1 MGLFCS
7 PLINPIPL
15 ELKGHQSMSS
25 RRRVILITD
34 GDEYAKR
41 AVEHVA
47 QEIGGRCISMSQ
59 GNPSILTG
67 QELVQ
72 LIKKAPYD
80 PVLVMFDDSGIV
92 GEGAG
97 ESALK
102 YVAIHKDIEVLGIIA
117 VAAKSRHEEW
127 SRIDVSIDRDG
138 ELTPYGVDKY
148 GIQELEIGRI
158 NGDTVYC
165 LDELNVPIIVG
176 IGDIGKMARRDS
188 YKVGSPITKKAVDLI
203 LERSGFNVKK
213 S

>member
-1 MGLFCS
+1 VDFAGQDPCAFLM
-7 PLINPIPL
+7 
-15 ELKGHQSMSS
+15 KGHQSMST

-34 GDEYAKR
+34 GDEYATK

-47 QEIGGRCISMSQ
+47 KEIGGRCISSSY
-59 GNPSILTG
+59 GNPSTLPG
-67 QELVQ
+67 PNLVQ
-72 LIKKAPYD
+72 LIKQTPND

-102 YVAIHKDIEVLGIIA
+102 YVALHEDIEVLGIIA

-127 SRIDVSIDRDG
+127 ARIDVSIDRDG
-138 ELTPYGVDKY
+138 VLTPYGVDKF
-148 GIQELEIGRI
+148 GIAELEIGRI

-165 LDELNVPIIVG
+165 LDELEVPIIVG

-188 YKVGSPITKKAVDLI
+188 YKLGSPITKKAVELI
-203 LERSGFNVKK
+203 LERSGFHVKK
-213 S
+213 